1 MRLIISEFNFRANH
15 SKMEEHSLQC
25 VMRNPVYVD
34 EGGGGRGKITYV
46 FFIRT

>member
-15 SKMEEHSLQC
+15 SKMEEHNLQC

-34 EGGGGRGKITYV
+34 ERGEEYLRI
-46 FFIRT
+46 FH

>member
-1 MRLIISEFNFRANH
+1 MRLVITEFDSRANN
-15 SKMEEHSLQC
+15 SKMEDHNLQC

-34 EGGGGRGKITYV
+34 EREGDITYV